1 MVQNV
6 LIRVFDR
13 DLSYLGQVDDYQAL
27 IYRRKWTN
35 YGEFEI
41 TLGYRCSLLQ
51 VNRFIMLDED
61 PKRSGCIE
69 YVQYDDEK
77 ETYTAKGFSLLKLL
91 ETRITIPP
99 TGKAYQKY
107 KGTPAEVLQQLVTAN
122 AITPEDRRRVLPNL
136 VLGSRP
142 PSSTTITYETRY
154 NVLAEDIK
162 AIANS
167 YSLGTEIELNW
178 ENRQLEFVVRQG
190 VNHTAGQIT
199 QPRVIFSDAYDNISE
214 QVYTQDISSERN
226 IGYVAGRG
234 EGEERKVVTVDLAGA
249 SGFERKEVFIDAR
262 DVDEGEDEEAL
273 LRERGLA
280 KLAAMRA
287 ADSYDFTVLNGQTLQ
302 YLCDW
307 DLGDLVTVMSDGM
320 NTMVDERV
328 LEVEEV
334 YDTSGVQIT
343 PTVGE
348 PEKTLQEKIS
358 NSNSGTYVGDST
370 GGGSTG
376 GNGKTTYTYVQELPS
391 DRWTITHNLGRMPSV
406 SIVDSAG
413 TLVHGN
419 VDYISNNVIR
429 VTFSGEFSG
438 SAYLN

>member
-35 YGEFEI
+35 CGEFEI
-41 TLGYRCSLLQ
+41 TLGYRCPLLQ

-61 PKRSGCIE
+61 PKRSGFIE

-77 ETYTAKGFSLLKLL
+77 ETYTAKGFSLIKLL

-107 KGTPAEVLQQLVTAN
+107 KGTPAEVMQQLVASN
-122 AITPEDRRRVLPNL
+122 AIVPEDSRRVLPNL

-142 PSSTTITYETRY
+142 PSGEKITYETRY
-154 NVLAEDIK
+154 NVLAEDIR

-167 YSLGTEIELNW
+167 HSLGTEIELNW
-178 ENRQLEFVVRQG
+178 KDRKLEFVVRQG
-190 VNHTAGQIT
+190 VNHTAGQVT

-214 QVYTQDISSERN
+214 QIYTQDISSERN
-226 IGYVAGRG
+226 VGYVAGRG
-234 EGEERKVVTVDLAGA
+234 EGEERKIVMVDLAGA
-249 SGFERKEVFIDAR
+249 SGFDLKEVFIDAR
-262 DVDEGEDEEAL
+262 DVDEDEDEETL
-273 LRERGLA
+273 LRERGMA

-287 ADSYDFTVLNGQTLQ
+287 ANSYDFTVLNGQTLQ
-302 YLCDW
+302 YLRDW

-320 NTMVDERV
+320 NTMIDERV

-348 PEKTLQEKIS
+348 PEKTLQEKLS
-358 NSNSGTYVGDST
+358 NSSNGTYVGDSA
-370 GGGSTG
+370 GS
-376 GNGKTTYTYVQELPS
+376 GNSGKTTYTYVQELPS
-391 DRWTITHNLGRMPSV
+391 GIWTITHNLGRMPSV

-438 SAYLN
+438 RAYLN